1 MTTKASKPRGR
12 PLKYTPETVTAITD
26 ALRLGLTR
34 RDACVYGDIS
44 EETFSRWMDQHVDFV
59 SAVEKAELHAK
70 KSRVERIEKAGKRGT
85 WQADAWLL
93 ERKYA
98 NEFGQRLYLKVSPEQ
113 DAVFKRHGV
122 SASDIIE
129 AAYLELAQRET
140 VDKP

>member
-1 MTTKASKPRGR
+1 MAGR
-12 PLKYTPETVTAITD
+12 RSKYTPDVIDAIAN
-26 ALRLGLTR
+26 ALRLGMTR
-34 RDACVYGDIS
+34 RDACVHGGIDDA
-44 EETFSRWMDQHVDFV
+44 TFFRWMNNERDFRDI
-59 SAVEKAELHAK
+59 VEKAELHAK
-70 KSRVERIEKAGKRGT
+70 MSRVARITKAGANGT
-85 WQADAWLL
+85 WQADAWML